1 MWSEESLARPFWQGL
16 RNNGD
21 ASLTR
26 QSYSALGRAG
36 RTSAGRAPVKH
47 SVNCIASRGGR
58 GAAPR
63 SGGDLTQPDRL
74 RSSKIVAS
82 ATPSFQN
89 LSEAKTRGGSRSD
102 SPPAGDPHPQLALG
116 PLLNASSGY
125 LRAIAHPAL
134 PACPRIPDPGE
145 RSRLAN
151 TPRGARRSATSQD
164 GGRTPPCRPCRQAC
178 NYGADR
184 RSLNTGKPDEPPS
197 RS

>member
-145 RSRLAN
+145 RSRLARSRHAQDIGGLS
-151 TPRGARRSATSQD
+151 PSRRLMFD
-164 GGRTPPCRPCRQAC
+164 CRGGRAACR
-178 NYGADR
+178 
-184 RSLNTGKPDEPPS
+184 
-197 RS
+197 